1 MKSNTFNKIRMARLL
16 LICSGW
22 PCFVCSTAYAEPLM
36 PMPAVG
42 GNTGGQLLPGQRC
55 MVEALNVGGIV
66 NPDGRMFVPNLP
78 TTQGAIRLRATC
90 IDALGTSVSG
100 QSAAVVPTPGGVMN
114 AGNIDFGTSVSIPAK
129 LTLAPLRLN
138 LTGVGQTQQL
148 AVGSAFADQST
159 RDVTASST
167 GTTYRSSNLAV
178 ATVGPNGQV
187 TAVGAGTAILSALND
202 GTMGLATVTV
212 RSASLTSLDVIPA
225 SVAIT
230 LNPIFP
236 ASPVLLQ
243 TSGLL
248 SDGKILDL
256 TAASSGTAYSSSA
269 PSVAAVDPDGRITAV
284 APGAATITVLDGQ
297 SGLTEQIPVLVTAF
311 SPAPFAAYNTPGFA
325 HNVDISGTLAFVADD
340 TAGLQILDT
349 ASGAVVGALS
359 FAGQPAMD
367 VRLRGTLAAVALGA
381 GGFNLVDV
389 TTPSQPSTLSHTATA
404 GSVRDLWI
412 SGTRLYAASSNG
424 VLIYDISNPAVPTPA
439 GSLLGFTATAVAAD
453 SARGVVVALTNQ
465 PAVQVIRAVGP
476 GSWATVTL
484 PLPPAINQAHDVVL
498 FGTRAYVANGRD
510 GLHEVDITDLTNPV
524 LTASSTLSFDAL
536 GVATRT
542 TEQGTIVAAADDLF
556 VNAVPL
562 FNPALINT
570 FNVDFS
576 AFPGILQWDA
586 NSTGI
591 ALGEG
596 FGVIT
601 VGSSGI
607 QVFRTQQLTDN
618 YGVPPTVSLTQPT
631 NGGHILASGLTA
643 TATDDVYV
651 SFVEFLVDGIVAAT
665 DSSPPFSAA
674 MTVGAPCSTHVL
686 QARATDLAGNEGT
699 SLAVSAQVLCADG
712 QPCAAAADCA
722 SSICTGG
729 VCQSCANGATT
740 YFADDFSDNSQGW
753 VLGPEWQIGSA
764 TVSSGGVLGA
774 DPAVDHTATTDNGVA
789 GVVIGGN
796 ATQVLHP
803 YYYLESP
810 PFTTANAAGPV
821 ILGFYRWLNSDYDP
835 YMHNSIDVWNG
846 ATWVNLWT
854 SGPSPGIQDSP
865 PAGMGWTFIQHDIT
879 AYKNATMRIRFGFNI
894 TSGGVW
900 TIGSW
905 NIDDVLVAAAACP

>member
-1 MKSNTFNKIRMARLL
+1 MIRSARRKLVKTRPL
-16 LICSGW
+16 GRGLVSGL
-22 PCFVCSTAYAEPLM
+22 CFVFCATSHAGAAPLL
-36 PMPAVG
+36 PVPPV
-42 GNTGGQLLPGQRC
+42 NGQGQGLSLPGQRC
-55 MVEALNVGGIV
+55 TTEALNVGGIV
-66 NPDGRMFVPNLP
+66 RADGRMLIPNVPAN
-78 TTQGAIRLRATC
+78 QGQIRLRATC
-90 IDALGTSVSG
+90 TDALGATISG
-100 QSAAVVPTPGGVMN
+100 QSMLVTPVPGGGVDV
-114 AGNIDFGTSVSIPAK
+114 GSIDFGAAIPIAAK
-129 LTLAPLRLN
+129 LMLAPMTTTLSGL
-138 LTGVGQTQQL
+138 GSSQQL
-148 AVGSAFADQST
+148 AVGATFADQSSG
-159 RDVTASST
+159 DVTAAST
-167 GTTYRSSNLAV
+167 GTMYRTSNPNV
-178 ATVGPNGQV
+178 ATVSPNGLV

-202 GTMGLATVTV
+202 GTLGLATVTV

-248 SDGKILDL
+248 SDGKSLDL
-256 TAASSGTAYSSSA
+256 TLASSGTTYSSSA

-297 SGLTEQIPVLVTAF
+297 SGFTEQIPVLVTAF

-325 HNVDISGTLAFVADD
+325 RNVDISGTLAFVADD

-359 FAGQPAMD
+359 FAGQPALD

-381 GGFNLVDV
+381 GGFDLVDV
-389 TTPSQPSTLSHTATA
+389 TTPSQPSSLSHTTTA
-404 GSVRDLWI
+404 GNVGDLWI
-412 SGTRLYAASSNG
+412 SGNRLYAASSSG

-465 PAVQVIRAVGP
+465 PAVKVSRAVGP

-524 LTASSTLSFDAL
+524 LASSSTLSFDAL
-536 GVATRT
+536 GVAVRT

-576 AFPGILQWDA
+576 AFPGIIQWDA

-591 ALGEG
+591 ALGNG

-618 YGVPPTVSLTQPT
+618 YGIAPSVSLTQPT
-631 NGGHILASGLTA
+631 NGGHILAGGLTA

-651 SFVEFLVDGIVAAT
+651 SFVEFLVDGVVAAT

-674 MTVGAPCSTHVL
+674 MTVGAPCSTHIL

-699 SLAVSAQVLCADG
+699 SLAVSAQVQCADG
-712 QPCAAAADCA
+712 QPCAADAACA
-722 SSICTGG
+722 SSTCTGG
-729 VCQSCANGATT
+729 VCQACVGNCGATCPLNLGSTVPQTVTGNTTGLSNALTPVCASSNAPETTYSFTAPANGT
-740 YFADDFSDNSQGW
+740 YEFNTLGSSFDTILQVYNGTCQGASLACDDD
-753 VLGPEWQIGSA
+753 
-764 TVSSGGVLGA
+764 
-774 DPAVDHTATTDNGVA
+774 
-789 GVVIGGN
+789 
-796 ATQVLHP
+796 
-803 YYYLESP
+803 
-810 PFTTANAAGPV
+810 AAGSFKSRV
-821 ILGFYRWLNSDYDP
+821 SVSL
-835 YMHNSIDVWNG
+835 
-846 ATWVNLWT
+846 T
-854 SGPSPGIQDSP
+854 SGQTVIIVVDGYSTDQG
-865 PAGMGWTFIQHDIT
+865 AFTL
-879 AYKNATMRIRFGFNI
+879 NI
-894 TSGGVW
+894 
-900 TIGSW
+900 
-905 NIDDVLVAAAACP
+905 L